1 MKPRLHNPLKVIYRA
16 FFVLDFWVKS
26 DKLRVCELNLYFM
39 SGHSKWH
46 NIQQRK
52 GKQDAKRSSMFAKYS
67 KAITLAAQR
76 GGADVDTNFSLRM
89 AIEKAK
95 SVAMPKDNI
104 DRAIKKGTGD
114 VGEGALIEEAVYE
127 AYGPGGVAIIIK
139 CLTDNKN
146 RTSADMRHML
156 SKHGG
161 TFGSSGSVMWMF
173 DLMGLIQ
180 LETSKLPADRDTF
193 EMDLIEAGAEDIS
206 IEGDQVEIKTKVEN
220 YSKVI
225 NKLKELGI
233 EPDDSGL
240 RYIAKDE
247 VEISDEVREQL
258 SVLFEL
264 LEENDDV
271 EDYFTNAG

>member
-1 MKPRLHNPLKVIYRA
+1 
-16 FFVLDFWVKS
+16 
-26 DKLRVCELNLYFM
+26 
-39 SGHSKWH
+39 
-46 NIQQRK
+46 
-52 GKQDAKRSSMFAKYS
+52 
-67 KAITLAAQR
+67 
-76 GGADVDTNFSLRM
+76 
-89 AIEKAK
+89 
-95 SVAMPKDNI
+95 
-104 DRAIKKGTGD
+104 
-114 VGEGALIEEAVYE
+114 
-127 AYGPGGVAIIIK
+127 
-139 CLTDNKN
+139 
-146 RTSADMRHML
+146 
-156 SKHGG
+156 
-161 TFGSSGSVMWMF
+161 MWMF

-180 LETSKLPADRDTF
+180 MEISKLPTDRDTF

-206 IEGDQVEIKTKVEN
+206 VEGDQVEIKTKVEN

-258 SVLFEL
+258 SALFEV